1 MIRIA
6 ALNASSTVEDDHE
19 GSFKSHKTQT
29 KEAQEAEAFALYH
42 KALDLQKHDRFE
54 ESAKAYHELLE
65 ARLLREAVSSGDE
78 KEGLKHPG
86 LILKYSTYKNLAQLA
101 AQREDL
107 ETAME
112 FYLEAVMLDSTD
124 VNLWYKIGHVALRLI
139 RIPLA
144 RHAFEEGLR
153 CNPDHWPCLDN
164 LITVLYTLSDYT
176 TCLYFICKALEKDCR
191 YSKGLVLKEKIF
203 EEQPCLRKDSL
214 RMFLKCDMSIHDV
227 SVSAAETKAIVDE
240 ALGLRK
246 KRQALIVRE
255 KEPDLKLV
263 QPIPFFTWKCLGES
277 LLAMYN
283 HLTTCEPPRPSL
295 GKRIDLSDYQD
306 PSQPLASSVVVTPVN
321 VIQPSTVSANPAV
334 AVAEPVVS
342 YTSVATASF
351 PLHSPGLLE
360 TGAPVGDISG
370 VDKSKKGVKR
380 KKISEES
387 GETAKRRSARVRN
400 TKCKKEEKVD
410 FQELLMKFLPSRL
423 RKLDPEEEDDSF
435 NNYEVQSEAKLES
448 FPSIGP
454 HRLSFD
460 SATFM
465 ESEKQDVHE
474 FLLENLTNGGILELM
489 MRYLKGMGH
498 KFLLRWPPGLAEVVL
513 SVYHSWR
520 RHSTSLPNPLLRDCS
535 NKHIKDM
542 MLMSLSCMELQLDQ
556 WLLTKGRSS
565 TVSPRNCPAGVVNG
579 RFGPDFPGTHCLG
592 DLLQLSFASS
602 QRDLFEDGW
611 LEFVVRVYWLKARF
625 LALQGDMEQ
634 ALENYDICTEMLQSS
649 TTIKAEAG
657 SERRDIVI
665 RLPNLHNDSVVSLEE
680 IDKNL
685 KSLER
690 CQSLE
695 EIQRLYEAGDYKAV
709 VHLLRPTLCTSGFDR
724 AKHLEFMTSIP
735 ERPAQLLLLQDSL
748 LRLKDYRQCF
758 ECSDVALN
766 EAVQQMVNSSEA
778 AAKEEW
784 VATVTQLLMGIEQA
798 LSADSS
804 GSILKESSSTI
815 GLVRLTNNLI
825 QVIDC
830 SMAVQEEAKEPHV
843 SSVLPWIILH
853 RIIWQEEDT
862 FHSLCH
868 QQQLQNP
875 AEEGM
880 SETPML
886 PSSLMLLNTAHEYLG
901 RRSWC
906 CNSDGA
912 LLRFYVRVLQK
923 ELTASTSEDT
933 HPYKEELETALEQ
946 CFYCLYSFPSKKSKA
961 RYLEEH
967 SAQQVDL
974 IWEDALFMFEYF
986 KPKTLPEFDSYK
998 TSTVSADLAN
1008 LLKRIATIVPRTER
1022 PALSLD
1028 KVSAYIEGTSTEVPC
1043 LPEGADPSPPVVNE
1057 LYYLLADYHFKNKE
1071 QSKAIKFYMH
1081 DICICPNRF
1090 DSWAGMALARASRIQ
1105 DKLNSNEL
1113 KSDGPIWKHAT
1124 PVLNCFRRALEIDSS
1139 NLSLWI
1145 EYGTMSYAL
1154 HSFASRQLKQW
1165 RGELPTELV
1174 QQMEDRR
1181 DSMLETARHCFTSA
1195 ARCEG
1200 DGDEEEWLIHYM
1212 LGKVAEK
1219 QQQPPTVYLLHYRQ
1233 AGHYLHEEAAR
1244 YPKKIHYH
1252 NPPELAM
1259 EALEVYF
1266 RLHAS
1271 ILKLL
1276 GKPDSGVGAEVLVN
1290 FMKEAAEGPFARGE
1304 EKNTPKASEKEK
1316 ACLVDE
1322 DSHSSAGTLPGPGA
1336 SLPSSS
1342 GPGLTSPPY
1351 TATPIDHDYVKCK
1364 KPHQQA
1370 TPDDRSQDSTAV
1382 ALSDS
1387 SSTQD
1392 FFNEPTSL
1400 LEGSRKSYT
1409 EKRLPILSSQAGA
1422 MGKDLQGATEERGK
1436 NEECLENT
1444 EGFRAAEQGVQKPA
1458 AEPPASACIPG
1469 KPSASTPT
1477 LWDGK
1482 KRGDLAGEP
1491 VAFPQ
1496 GLPAGAEEQRQFL
1509 TEQCIASFRLCLS
1522 RFPQHYKSLYRLA
1535 FLYTYSKTHRNLQWA
1550 RDVLLGSSIPWQ
1562 QLQHM
1567 PAQGLF
1573 CERNKTNFF
1582 NGIWRIPVDEID
1594 RPGSF
1599 AWHMNRSIVLL
1610 LKVLA
1615 QLRDHSTLL
1624 KVSSMLQ
1631 RTPDQGKKYL
1641 RDADRQVLAQRAF
1654 ILTVKVLEDT
1664 LSELAEGSERPG
1676 PKVCGLPGARMTTD
1690 VSHKASPEDG
1700 QEGLPQPKKPPL
1712 TDGSG
1717 PGPEPGGK
1725 VGLLNHRP
1733 VAMDA
1738 GDSADQSGERKD
1750 KESPR
1755 VGPTEP
1761 MDTGEATVRHS
1772 DLERT
1777 TPLLPGRPPRDRG
1790 PESRP
1795 TELSLEELSI
1805 SARQQPTLLTPAQPA
1820 PAPATT
1826 MGTRV
1831 GSHPEEPLPR
1841 LSRKRKLLED
1851 TESGKTLLLDAYR
1864 VWQQGQK
1871 GVAYD
1876 LGRVERIMSETY
1888 MLIKQVDEEAA
1899 LEQAVKFCQVHL
1911 GAAAQ
1916 RQASGDTPTTPKHPK
1931 DSRENFFPVAVAPTA
1946 PDPVPADSVQRP
1958 GDAHT
1963 KPRPA
1968 LAATTA
1974 VTTCPPSA
1982 SASNLDPSEDP
1993 GPPQPHRP
2001 EATPSM
2007 ASLGP
2012 EGEELAR
2019 VAEGTG
2025 FPPQEPQ
2032 RSPQVKT
2039 APTSSPEEPHCW
2051 PTEAAPGT
2059 GTEPTCSQEGK
2070 LRPEPRREGEAQEA
2084 LSETQPL
2091 SFSPTA
2097 ASSKA
2102 LSSGTA
2108 QPPEG
2113 HLGKA
2118 EPSRAKSRPL
2128 PNMPKL
2134 VIPSTATKFPP
2145 EITVTP
2151 PTPTLLSP
2159 KGSISEE
2166 TKQKLK
2172 SAILSAQS
2180 AANVRKE
2187 SLCQPAL
2194 EVLETS
2200 SQESSLESETD
2211 EDDDYMDI

>member
-1 MIRIA
+1 IRIA
-6 ALNASSTVEDDHE
+6 ALNASSTIEDDHE

-255 KEPDLKLV
+255 KEPDLKLRLWECWSPV
-263 QPIPFFTWKCLGES
+263 AIQQAPARLVNPLRCCSQRALPVREIDVSVWCIFSPLPPCKILICIL
-277 LLAMYN
+277 
-283 HLTTCEPPRPSL
+283 CE
-295 GKRIDLSDYQD
+295 
-306 PSQPLASSVVVTPVN
+306 
-321 VIQPSTVSANPAV
+321 
-334 AVAEPVVS
+334 
-342 YTSVATASF
+342 
-351 PLHSPGLLE
+351 
-360 TGAPVGDISG
+360 GDISG
-370 VDKSKKGVKR
+370 GDKSKKGVKR

-435 NNYEVQSEAKLES
+435 NNYEVQSEAKLEN

-565 TVSPRNCPAGVVNG
+565 AVSPRNSPAGMVNG

-634 ALENYDICTEMLQSS
+634 ALENYDICTEMLQSP
-649 TTIKAEAG
+649 TAIQVEAG
-657 SERRDIVI
+657 AGRRDVVI

-804 GSILKESSSTI
+804 GSIMKESSSTT

-875 AEEGM
+875 VEEGM

-923 ELTASTSEDT
+923 ELAASTSEDT

-967 SAQQVDL
+967 SVQQVDL
-974 IWEDALFMFEYF
+974 IWEDAPFMFEYF

-1165 RGELPTELV
+1165 RGELPPELV
-1174 QQMEDRR
+1174 QQMEGRR
-1181 DSMLETARHCFTSA
+1181 DSMLETAKHCFTSA

-1400 LEGSRKSYT
+1400 LEGSRKAYT
-1409 EKRLPILSSQAGA
+1409 EKRLPVLSSQAGGT
-1422 MGKDLQGATEERGK
+1422 GKDLQGATEERGK
-1436 NEECLENT
+1436 NEEPLEST
-1444 EGFRAAEQGVQKPA
+1444 EGFRAAEQGVQKPV

-1469 KPSASTPT
+1469 KPSASIPT
-1477 LWDGK
+1477 LWDGR
-1482 KRGDLAGEP
+1482 KRGDLPGEP

-1631 RTPDQGKKYL
+1631 RTPDQGSI
-1641 RDADRQVLAQRAF
+1641 F
-1654 ILTVKVLEDT
+1654 EMLT
-1664 LSELAEGSERPG
+1664 
-1676 PKVCGLPGARMTTD
+1676 AR
-1690 VSHKASPEDG
+1690 SWR
-1700 QEGLPQPKKPPL
+1700 
-1712 TDGSG
+1712 SG
-1717 PGPEPGGK
+1717 P
-1725 VGLLNHRP
+1725 
-1733 VAMDA
+1733 
-1738 GDSADQSGERKD
+1738 S
-1750 KESPR
+1750 
-1755 VGPTEP
+1755 
-1761 MDTGEATVRHS
+1761 
-1772 DLERT
+1772 
-1777 TPLLPGRPPRDRG
+1777 
-1790 PESRP
+1790 
-1795 TELSLEELSI
+1795 
-1805 SARQQPTLLTPAQPA
+1805 
-1820 PAPATT
+1820 
-1826 MGTRV
+1826 
-1831 GSHPEEPLPR
+1831 
-1841 LSRKRKLLED
+1841 
-1851 TESGKTLLLDAYR
+1851 
-1864 VWQQGQK
+1864 
-1871 GVAYD
+1871 
-1876 LGRVERIMSETY
+1876 
-1888 MLIKQVDEEAA
+1888 
-1899 LEQAVKFCQVHL
+1899 
-1911 GAAAQ
+1911 
-1916 RQASGDTPTTPKHPK
+1916 
-1931 DSRENFFPVAVAPTA
+1931 
-1946 PDPVPADSVQRP
+1946 
-1958 GDAHT
+1958 
-1963 KPRPA
+1963 
-1968 LAATTA
+1968 
-1974 VTTCPPSA
+1974 
-1982 SASNLDPSEDP
+1982 
-1993 GPPQPHRP
+1993 
-2001 EATPSM
+2001 
-2007 ASLGP
+2007 
-2012 EGEELAR
+2012 
-2019 VAEGTG
+2019 
-2025 FPPQEPQ
+2025 
-2032 RSPQVKT
+2032 
-2039 APTSSPEEPHCW
+2039 
-2051 PTEAAPGT
+2051 
-2059 GTEPTCSQEGK
+2059 
-2070 LRPEPRREGEAQEA
+2070 
-2084 LSETQPL
+2084 
-2091 SFSPTA
+2091 
-2097 ASSKA
+2097 
-2102 LSSGTA
+2102 
-2108 QPPEG
+2108 
-2113 HLGKA
+2113 
-2118 EPSRAKSRPL
+2118 
-2128 PNMPKL
+2128 
-2134 VIPSTATKFPP
+2134 
-2145 EITVTP
+2145 
-2151 PTPTLLSP
+2151 
-2159 KGSISEE
+2159 
-2166 TKQKLK
+2166 
-2172 SAILSAQS
+2172 
-2180 AANVRKE
+2180 
-2187 SLCQPAL
+2187 
-2194 EVLETS
+2194 
-2200 SQESSLESETD
+2200 SSL
-2211 EDDDYMDI
+2211 

>member
-139 RIPLA
+139 RVPLA

-214 RMFLKCDMSIHDV
+214 RMFLRCDMSIHEV
-227 SVSAAETKAIVDE
+227 SVDAAEAQAIVDE

-246 KRQALIVRE
+246 KRQALTVRE

-306 PSQPLASSVVVTPVN
+306 PSQPLVSSVVVTPVSM
-321 VIQPSTVSANPAV
+321 IQPSPVSANPV
-334 AVAEPVVS
+334 VAEPVLS
-342 YTSVATASF
+342 YTTVAAANF

-360 TGAPVGDISG
+360 TGAPMGDVSG
-370 VDKSKKGVKR
+370 GDKSKKGVKR
-380 KKISEES
+380 KKISEDS

-410 FQELLMKFLPSRL
+410 FQELLVKFLPARL
-423 RKLDPEEEDDSF
+423 RKLDPEEEDDPF

-465 ESEKQDVHE
+465 ESEKQDVHK
-474 FLLENLTNGGILELM
+474 FLLENMTNGGILELM

-556 WLLTKGRSS
+556 WLMTKGRSS
-565 TVSPRNCPAGVVNG
+565 AVSSRNCPAGVVNG

-634 ALENYDICTEMLQSS
+634 ALENYDICTEILQNS
-649 TTIKAEAG
+649 TTIQAKAGAEQK
-657 SERRDIVI
+657 DIVI

-748 LRLKDYRQCF
+748 LRLKDHRQCF
-758 ECSDVALN
+758 ECSEVALN
-766 EAVQQMVNSSEA
+766 EAIQQMVNSSETT
-778 AAKEEW
+778 AKEEW
-784 VATVTQLLMGIEQA
+784 VATVTQLLQGVEQA
-798 LSADSS
+798 LSADNS
-804 GSILKESSSTI
+804 GSILRESSSATS
-815 GLVRLTNNLI
+815 LVRLTNNLI

-830 SMAVQEEAKEPHV
+830 SMAVQEEPKEPHV

-880 SETPML
+880 SEMPML

-912 LLRFYVRVLQK
+912 LLQFYVRVLQK
-923 ELTASTSEDT
+923 ELAASTSEDT

-967 SAQQVDL
+967 STQQVDL

-1008 LLKRIATIVPRTER
+1008 LLRRIATIVPRTER

-1028 KVSAYIEGTSTEVPC
+1028 KVSAYIEGTSAEVPC

-1165 RGELPTELV
+1165 KAELPPELV
-1174 QQMEDRR
+1174 QQMESRR

-1276 GKPDSGVGAEVLVN
+1276 GKPDSGVAAEVLVN

-1342 GPGLTSPPY
+1342 GP
-1351 TATPIDHDYVKCK
+1351 
-1364 KPHQQA
+1364 
-1370 TPDDRSQDSTAV
+1370 DRSQDSTAV

-1392 FFNEPTSL
+1392 FFNEPTSS
-1400 LEGSRKSYT
+1400 LESSRKPYT
-1409 EKRLPILSSQAGA
+1409 EKRLPVLSPQAGPNS
-1422 MGKDLQGATEERGK
+1422 KELQGTTEERGK
-1436 NEECLENT
+1436 TEESLEST
-1444 EGFRAAEQGVQKPA
+1444 EGFRVAEQGGQKPA
-1458 AEPPASACIPG
+1458 ADLPASVCIPN
-1469 KPSASTPT
+1469 KPLVSATN

-1482 KRGDLAGEP
+1482 KKGDPPGEP
-1491 VAFPQ
+1491 VAFPL

-1676 PKVCGLPGARMTTD
+1676 PKACGLPGTRMTTD

-1700 QEGLPQPKKPPL
+1700 QEGLPHPKKPPL

-1717 PGPEPGGK
+1717 PEPEPGGK
-1725 VGLLNHRP
+1725 VVPLNHRP
-1733 VAMDA
+1733 VAMDS
-1738 GDSADQSGERKD
+1738 GDIIDQSGEQKE

-1755 VGPTEP
+1755 AGPTEP
-1761 MDTGEATVRHS
+1761 MDTGEAAVRHP
-1772 DLERT
+1772 DLERV
-1777 TPLLPGRPPRDRG
+1777 PPPLPGRSPKDRG

-1805 SARQQPTLLTPAQPA
+1805 SVRQQPTLFTPAQPT
-1820 PAPATT
+1820 PAPTATT
-1826 MGTRV
+1826 TTATGTRGV
-1831 GSHPEEPLPR
+1831 SLPEEPPPR
-1841 LSRKRKLLED
+1841 PSRKRKLLED

-1871 GVAYD
+1871 GMAYD
-1876 LGRVERIMSETY
+1876 LGRIERIMSETY

-1916 RQASGDTPTTPKHPK
+1916 RQASGDMPTTPKHPK
-1931 DSRENFFPVAVAPTA
+1931 DSRENFFPTAVVSTA
-1946 PDPVPADSVQRP
+1946 LDPVLADTLQRSS
-1958 GDAHT
+1958 DIHS
-1963 KPRPA
+1963 KPHPA
-1968 LAATTA
+1968 LAAATA
-1974 VTTCPPSA
+1974 VITSPPAPSA
-1982 SASNLDPSEDP
+1982 STPDPSKDP

-2001 EATPSM
+2001 EATRCM
-2007 ASLGP
+2007 ASLGL
-2012 EGEELAR
+2012 EGEELAGA
-2019 VAEGTG
+2019 AE
-2025 FPPQEPQ
+2025 EP
-2032 RSPQVKT
+2032 RHSHQVKT
-2039 APTSSPEEPHCW
+2039 APAGPSAEPHCW
-2051 PTEAAPGT
+2051 PAEAASQT
-2059 GTEPTCSQEGK
+2059 GTEPTCSQ
-2070 LRPEPRREGEAQEA
+2070 
-2084 LSETQPL
+2084 
-2091 SFSPTA
+2091 
-2097 ASSKA
+2097 ASSSKV
-2102 LSSGTA
+2102 SSGGSA

-2113 HLGKA
+2113 HQGKA
-2118 EPSRAKSRPL
+2118 EPSRAKARLL

-2134 VIPSTATKFPP
+2134 VIPSAATRFPP

>member
-6 ALNASSTVEDDHE
+6 ALNASSTIEDDHE

-263 QPIPFFTWKCLGES
+263 QPIPFLTWKCLGES

-321 VIQPSTVSANPAV
+321 VIQPSTVSTSPAV
-334 AVAEPVVS
+334 AVAEPVV
-342 YTSVATASF
+342 YTSVATTSF

-360 TGAPVGDISG
+360 TGAPMGDISG
-370 VDKSKKGVKR
+370 GDKSKKGVKR

-535 NKHIKDM
+535 NKHIKDKNSEDRSPGPSQVLSQHTSMWLFLCLEEWSLIITYEMDM

-565 TVSPRNCPAGVVNG
+565 AVSPRNCPAGMVNG

-649 TTIKAEAG
+649 TAIQVEAG
-657 SERRDIVI
+657 AGRRDIVI

-804 GSILKESSSTI
+804 GSILKESSSTT

-923 ELTASTSEDT
+923 ELAASTSEDT

-967 SAQQVDL
+967 SVQQVDL

-1165 RGELPTELV
+1165 RGELPPEVV
-1174 QQMEDRR
+1174 QQMEGRR
-1181 DSMLETARHCFTSA
+1181 DSMLETAKHCFTSA

-1400 LEGSRKSYT
+1400 LEGSRKAYT
-1409 EKRLPILSSQAGA
+1409 EKRLPILSSQAGGT
-1422 MGKDLQGATEERGK
+1422 GKDLQGATEERGK
-1436 NEECLENT
+1436 NEEPLEST
-1444 EGFRAAEQGVQKPA
+1444 EGFRAAEQGVQKPV

-1469 KPSASTPT
+1469 KPSASIPT

-1482 KRGDLAGEP
+1482 KRGDLPGEP

-1664 LSELAEGSERPG
+1664 LSELAEESERPG

-1712 TDGSG
+1712 ADGSG

-1738 GDSADQSGERKD
+1738 GDSADQSGEWKD
-1750 KESPR
+1750 KETPR
-1755 VGPTEP
+1755 AGPTEP
-1761 MDTGEATVRHS
+1761 MDTSEATIRHS

-1777 TPLLPGRPPRDRG
+1777 PPLLPGRPPRDRG

-1805 SARQQPTLLTPAQPA
+1805 SARQQPTPLTLAQPA

-1826 MGTRV
+1826 IGTRA
-1831 GSHPEEPLPR
+1831 GGHPEEPLPR

-1931 DSRENFFPVAVAPTA
+1931 DSRENFFPVTVAPTA
-1946 PDPVPADSVQRP
+1946 PDPVPADSAQRP
-1958 GDAHT
+1958 SDAHT

-1968 LAATTA
+1968 LAAATT
-1974 VTTCPPSA
+1974 VITCPPSA
-1982 SASNLDPSEDP
+1982 SASTLDPSKDP
-1993 GPPQPHRP
+1993 GPPRPHRP

-2025 FPPQEPQ
+2025 FPPQEPR
-2032 RSPQVKT
+2032 RSAQVKT
-2039 APTSSPEEPHCW
+2039 APTSSPAEPHCW
-2051 PTEAAPGT
+2051 PAEAAPGT
-2059 GTEPTCSQEGK
+2059 GTEPTCSQ
-2070 LRPEPRREGEAQEA
+2070 
-2084 LSETQPL
+2084 
-2091 SFSPTA
+2091 
-2097 ASSKA
+2097 
-2102 LSSGTA
+2102 
-2108 QPPEG
+2108 
-2113 HLGKA
+2113 
-2118 EPSRAKSRPL
+2118 
-2128 PNMPKL
+2128 
-2134 VIPSTATKFPP
+2134 
-2145 EITVTP
+2145 
-2151 PTPTLLSP
+2151 
-2159 KGSISEE
+2159 GSISEE

>member
-6 ALNASSTVEDDHE
+6 ALNASSTIEDDHE

-144 RHAFEEGLR
+144 RHAFEEGLQ

-263 QPIPFFTWKCLGES
+263 QPIPFLTWKCLGES

-321 VIQPSTVSANPAV
+321 VIQPSTVSTSPAV
-334 AVAEPVVS
+334 AVTEPVVS
-342 YTSVATASF
+342 YTSVATTSF

-360 TGAPVGDISG
+360 TGAPMGDISG
-370 VDKSKKGVKR
+370 GDKSKKGVKR

-565 TVSPRNCPAGVVNG
+565 AVSPRNCPAGMVNG

-634 ALENYDICTEMLQSS
+634 ALENYDICTEMLQNS
-649 TTIKAEAG
+649 TAIQVEAG
-657 SERRDIVI
+657 AGRRDIVI

-778 AAKEEW
+778 AAKDEW

-804 GSILKESSSTI
+804 GSILKESSSTT

-923 ELTASTSEDT
+923 ELAASTSEDT

-967 SAQQVDL
+967 SVQQVDL

-1165 RGELPTELV
+1165 KGELPPEVV
-1174 QQMEDRR
+1174 QQMEGRR
-1181 DSMLETARHCFTSA
+1181 DSMLETAKHCFTSA

-1400 LEGSRKSYT
+1400 LEGSRKAYT
-1409 EKRLPILSSQAGA
+1409 EKRLPVLSSQAGGT
-1422 MGKDLQGATEERGK
+1422 GKDLQGATEERGK
-1436 NEECLENT
+1436 NEEPLEST
-1444 EGFRAAEQGVQKPA
+1444 EGFRAAEQGVQKPV

-1469 KPSASTPT
+1469 KPSASIPT

-1482 KRGDLAGEP
+1482 KRGDLPGEP

-1712 TDGSG
+1712 ADGSG

-1738 GDSADQSGERKD
+1738 GDSADQSGEWKD
-1750 KESPR
+1750 KETPR
-1755 VGPTEP
+1755 AGPTEP
-1761 MDTGEATVRHS
+1761 MDTSEATIRHS

-1777 TPLLPGRPPRDRG
+1777 PPLLPGRPPRDRG

-1805 SARQQPTLLTPAQPA
+1805 SARQQPTPLTPAQPA

-1826 MGTRV
+1826 IGTRA
-1831 GSHPEEPLPR
+1831 GGHPEEPLPR

-1888 MLIKQVDEEAA
+1888 MLIKQ
-1899 LEQAVKFCQVHL
+1899 
-1911 GAAAQ
+1911 
-1916 RQASGDTPTTPKHPK
+1916 ASGDTPTTPKHPK
-1931 DSRENFFPVAVAPTA
+1931 DSRENFFPVTVAPTA
-1946 PDPVPADSVQRP
+1946 PDPVPADSAQRP
-1958 GDAHT
+1958 SDAHT

-1968 LAATTA
+1968 LAAATT
-1974 VTTCPPSA
+1974 VITCPPSA
-1982 SASNLDPSEDP
+1982 SASTLDPSKDP
-1993 GPPQPHRP
+1993 GPPRPHRH

-2012 EGEELAR
+2012 
-2019 VAEGTG
+2019 
-2025 FPPQEPQ
+2025 
-2032 RSPQVKT
+2032 
-2039 APTSSPEEPHCW
+2039 
-2051 PTEAAPGT
+2051 
-2059 GTEPTCSQEGK
+2059 
-2070 LRPEPRREGEAQEA
+2070 
-2084 LSETQPL
+2084 
-2091 SFSPTA
+2091 
-2097 ASSKA
+2097 
-2102 LSSGTA
+2102 
-2108 QPPEG
+2108 
-2113 HLGKA
+2113 
-2118 EPSRAKSRPL
+2118 
-2128 PNMPKL
+2128 
-2134 VIPSTATKFPP
+2134 
-2145 EITVTP
+2145 
-2151 PTPTLLSP
+2151 
-2159 KGSISEE
+2159 GSISEE

>member
-6 ALNASSTVEDDHE
+6 ALNASSTIEDDHE
-19 GSFKSHKTQT
+19 GSFKSHKIQT

-139 RIPLA
+139 RLPLA

-164 LITVLYTLSDYT
+164 LITVLYALSDYT

-191 YSKGLVLKEKIF
+191 YSKGIVLKEKIF

-227 SVSAAETKAIVDE
+227 SVSAAETQAIVEE

-246 KRQALIVRE
+246 KRQALMIRE

-306 PSQPLASSVVVTPVN
+306 PSQLLASPVVVAAVSVV
-321 VIQPSTVSANPAV
+321 QPSPAL
-334 AVAEPVVS
+334 AVAEPVLS
-342 YTSVATASF
+342 YTSVTTASF
-351 PLHSPGLLE
+351 PLHSPGLLD
-360 TGAPVGDISG
+360 TSTPLGDVSG
-370 VDKSKKGVKR
+370 GDKSKKGVKR
-380 KKISEES
+380 KKTLEEN

-410 FQELLMKFLPSRL
+410 FQGLLVKFLPSRL
-423 RKLDPEEEDDSF
+423 RKLDPEEEDDPF
-435 NNYEVQSEAKLES
+435 NSYEVQSEAKLES
-448 FPSIGP
+448 FSNVGL

-474 FLLENLTNGGILELM
+474 FLMENLSNGGILELM
-489 MRYLKGMGH
+489 MRYLKSMGH
-498 KFLLRWPPGLAEVVL
+498 KFLLKWPLGLAEVVL

-565 TVSPRNCPAGVVNG
+565 TVSPRNCPAGVVTG

-649 TTIKAEAG
+649 SVIQAEAG
-657 SERRDIVI
+657 AEQGDIVI
-665 RLPNLHNDSVVSLEE
+665 RLPNLHNDSIVSLEE

-695 EIQRLYEAGDYKAV
+695 EIQRLFEAGDYRAV

-748 LRLKDYRQCF
+748 LRLKDHKQCF

-766 EAVQQMVNSSEA
+766 EAVQQMVNSSES

-784 VATVTQLLMGIEQA
+784 VATVTQLLLGIEQA
-798 LSADSS
+798 LSSDSS
-804 GSILKESSSTI
+804 GSILKESSSTT

-830 SMAVQEEAKEPHV
+830 SMAVQEEPKEPYV

-862 FHSLCH
+862 FRSLCH

-880 SETPML
+880 SEMPML

-912 LLRFYVRVLQK
+912 LLRFYVQVLQK
-923 ELTASTSEDT
+923 ELAASASEDT

-1008 LLKRIATIVPRTER
+1008 LLKRIATIVPRTEK
-1022 PALSLD
+1022 PTLSMD
-1028 KVSAYIEGTSTEVPC
+1028 KVSAYIEGTSAEVPC
-1043 LPEGADPSPPVVNE
+1043 LPEGADPAPPVVNE

-1165 RGELPTELV
+1165 RAELPPELV

-1181 DSMLETARHCFTSA
+1181 NSMLETARHCFTSA

-1219 QQQPPTVYLLHYRQ
+1219 QQQPPTVYLRHYRQ

-1276 GKPDSGVGAEVLVN
+1276 GKPDSGVAAEVLVS

-1304 EKNTPKASEKEK
+1304 EKNTPRASEKEK

-1342 GPGLTSPPY
+1342 GPGPQSALYQRRCDSLGEEMERLCY
-1351 TATPIDHDYVKCK
+1351 
-1364 KPHQQA
+1364 
-1370 TPDDRSQDSTAV
+1370 RSQDSTAV

-1400 LEGSRKSYT
+1400 LEGSRKPFP
-1409 EKRLPILSSQAGA
+1409 EKRLSGLSSQAGPT
-1422 MGKDLQGATEERGK
+1422 GKDLPGPTEERGK
-1436 NEECLENT
+1436 TEESLEST
-1444 EGFRAAEQGVQKPA
+1444 EAFRVVEQGVQKPVA
-1458 AEPPASACIPG
+1458 DSSASAYIPS
-1469 KPSASTPT
+1469 KSPVSTPP

-1482 KRGDLAGEP
+1482 KRGDPLGEP

-1509 TEQCIASFRLCLS
+1509 TEQCIASFCLCLS

-1664 LSELAEGSERPG
+1664 LSELAEGLEHPG
-1676 PKVCGLPGARMTTD
+1676 PKACGVPGARMTTD

-1700 QEGLPQPKKPPL
+1700 QESLPHPKKLPL
-1712 TDGSG
+1712 ADGSG
-1717 PGPEPGGK
+1717 SGPEPGGK
-1725 VGLLNHRP
+1725 VGPLNQLPLTTDTR
-1733 VAMDA
+1733 
-1738 GDSADQSGERKD
+1738 DSTDQVGERKD
-1750 KESPR
+1750 KENPQ
-1755 VGPTEP
+1755 VGPTEA
-1761 MDTGEATVRHS
+1761 MDTSEAAARHT
-1772 DLERT
+1772 DLEQTAR
-1777 TPLLPGRPPRDRG
+1777 LLPGRPPRDRG

-1795 TELSLEELSI
+1795 AELSLEELSI
-1805 SARQQPTLLTPAQPA
+1805 STRQQPAPLAPTPVTTTTTAA
-1820 PAPATT
+1820 PTT
-1826 MGTRV
+1826 V
-1831 GSHPEEPLPR
+1831 GARGGGHPEEAPPR
-1841 LSRKRKLLED
+1841 PNRKRKLLED

-1871 GVAYD
+1871 GMAYD
-1876 LGRVERIMSETY
+1876 LSRIEKIMSETY
-1888 MLIKQVDEEAA
+1888 MLIKQVDEDTA

-1911 GAAAQ
+1911 GAATQ
-1916 RQASGDTPTTPKHPK
+1916 RQASGDAPTTPKHPK
-1931 DSRENFFPVAVAPTA
+1931 DSRENFFPATVAPTA
-1946 PDPVPADSVQRP
+1946 PDPTATDGLLRPSDS
-1958 GDAHT
+1958 HL
-1963 KPRPA
+1963 KPV
-1968 LAATTA
+1968 LATA
-1974 VTTCPPSA
+1974 SAVINCPPSA
-1982 SASNLDPSEDP
+1982 SASTPDLSTDP
-1993 GPPQPHRP
+1993 GIPRPHRP

-2007 ASLGP
+2007 ASLSP
-2012 EGEELAR
+2012 EREELSG
-2019 VAEGTG
+2019 VTEGAS
-2025 FPPQEPQ
+2025 FPSQELRHSHQ
-2032 RSPQVKT
+2032 MKMVEQ
-2039 APTSSPEEPHCW
+2039 HCW
-2051 PTEAAPGT
+2051 PAEAACHAGA
-2059 GTEPTCSQEGK
+2059 EPTCSQATSTK
-2070 LRPEPRREGEAQEA
+2070 VP
-2084 LSETQPL
+2084 
-2091 SFSPTA
+2091 
-2097 ASSKA
+2097 
-2102 LSSGTA
+2102 SSGSA
-2108 QPPEG
+2108 QTPES
-2113 HLGKA
+2113 HQGKT
-2118 EPSRAKSRPL
+2118 ESSRAKSRLL

-2134 VIPSTATKFPP
+2134 VIPSATTKFPP

-2211 EDDDYMDI
+2211 EDDDFMDTGASPPRGLQPYTGQQQGLDPFGPDPRQGQKPM

>member
-6 ALNASSTVEDDHE
+6 ALNASSTIEDDHE

-263 QPIPFFTWKCLGES
+263 QPIPFLTWKCLGES

-321 VIQPSTVSANPAV
+321 VIQPSTVSTSPAV
-334 AVAEPVVS
+334 AVTEPVVS
-342 YTSVATASF
+342 YTSVATTSF

-360 TGAPVGDISG
+360 TGAPMGDISG
-370 VDKSKKGVKR
+370 GDKSKKGVKR

-565 TVSPRNCPAGVVNG
+565 AVSPRNCPAGMVNG

-634 ALENYDICTEMLQSS
+634 ALENYDICTEMLQNS
-649 TTIKAEAG
+649 TAIQVEAG
-657 SERRDIVI
+657 AGRRDIVI

-778 AAKEEW
+778 AAKDEW

-804 GSILKESSSTI
+804 GSILKESSSTT

-923 ELTASTSEDT
+923 ELAASTSEDT

-967 SAQQVDL
+967 SVQQVDL

-1165 RGELPTELV
+1165 KGELPPEVV
-1174 QQMEDRR
+1174 QQMEGRR
-1181 DSMLETARHCFTSA
+1181 DSMLETAKHCFTSA

-1400 LEGSRKSYT
+1400 LEGSRKAYT
-1409 EKRLPILSSQAGA
+1409 EKRLPVLSSQAGGT
-1422 MGKDLQGATEERGK
+1422 GKDLQGATEERGK
-1436 NEECLENT
+1436 NEEPLEST
-1444 EGFRAAEQGVQKPA
+1444 EGFRAAEQGVQKPV

-1469 KPSASTPT
+1469 KPSASIPT

-1482 KRGDLAGEP
+1482 KRGDLPGEP

-1712 TDGSG
+1712 ADGSG

-1738 GDSADQSGERKD
+1738 GDSADQSGEWKD
-1750 KESPR
+1750 KETPR
-1755 VGPTEP
+1755 AGPTEP
-1761 MDTGEATVRHS
+1761 MDTSEATIRHS

-1777 TPLLPGRPPRDRG
+1777 PPLLPGRPPRDRG

-1805 SARQQPTLLTPAQPA
+1805 SARQQPTPLTPAQPA

-1826 MGTRV
+1826 IGTRA
-1831 GSHPEEPLPR
+1831 GGHPEEPLPR

-1931 DSRENFFPVAVAPTA
+1931 DSRENFFPVTVAPTA
-1946 PDPVPADSVQRP
+1946 PDPVPADSAQRP
-1958 GDAHT
+1958 SDAHT

-1968 LAATTA
+1968 LAAATT
-1974 VTTCPPSA
+1974 VITCPPSA
-1982 SASNLDPSEDP
+1982 SASTLDLSKDP
-1993 GPPQPHRP
+1993 GPPRPHRH

-2012 EGEELAR
+2012 VSHPFCPVCCQREEGEPVPAGPGGPGDIQPGVLAGER
-2019 VAEGTG
+2019 DRRGRRLHG
-2025 FPPQEPQ
+2025 
-2032 RSPQVKT
+2032 
-2039 APTSSPEEPHCW
+2039 H
-2051 PTEAAPGT
+2051 
-2059 GTEPTCSQEGK
+2059 
-2070 LRPEPRREGEAQEA
+2070 LRGPC
-2084 LSETQPL
+2084 
-2091 SFSPTA
+2091 SPTA
-2097 ASSKA
+2097 TPQETGQAWDA
-2102 LSSGTA
+2102 LECPLSLDPGQGQRPTWDATPHTA
-2108 QPPEG
+2108 P
-2113 HLGKA
+2113 
-2118 EPSRAKSRPL
+2118 RP
-2128 PNMPKL
+2128 
-2134 VIPSTATKFPP
+2134 
-2145 EITVTP
+2145 
-2151 PTPTLLSP
+2151 
-2159 KGSISEE
+2159 
-2166 TKQKLK
+2166 
-2172 SAILSAQS
+2172 AQS
-2180 AANVRKE
+2180 
-2187 SLCQPAL
+2187 
-2194 EVLETS
+2194 TS
-2200 SQESSLESETD
+2200 SWHSPCTQVRAVHTTWEPRGGGVHLSHVKVDWSPSARQAASFS
-2211 EDDDYMDI
+2211 MKC

>member
-86 LILKYSTYKNLAQLA
+86 LMLKYSTYKNLAQLA

-139 RIPLA
+139 RVPLA

-227 SVSAAETKAIVDE
+227 SVSAAETQAIVEE

-246 KRQALIVRE
+246 KRQALTMRE

-283 HLTTCEPPRPSL
+283 HLTTCEPLRPSL
-295 GKRIDLSDYQD
+295 GKRIDLSDYRD
-306 PSQPLASSVVVTPVN
+306 PSQPLVSSVVVAPVS
-321 VIQPSTVSANPAV
+321 VIQPSPVPANPAV
-334 AVAEPVVS
+334 AVAESVLSYAPV
-342 YTSVATASF
+342 AAASF
-351 PLHSPGLLE
+351 PLHSPSLLE
-360 TGAPVGDISG
+360 TGV
-370 VDKSKKGVKR
+370 
-380 KKISEES
+380 
-387 GETAKRRSARVRN
+387 
-400 TKCKKEEKVD
+400 
-410 FQELLMKFLPSRL
+410 
-423 RKLDPEEEDDSF
+423 
-435 NNYEVQSEAKLES
+435 
-448 FPSIGP
+448 
-454 HRLSFD
+454 
-460 SATFM
+460 
-465 ESEKQDVHE
+465 
-474 FLLENLTNGGILELM
+474 
-489 MRYLKGMGH
+489 
-498 KFLLRWPPGLAEVVL
+498 
-513 SVYHSWR
+513 
-520 RHSTSLPNPLLRDCS
+520 
-535 NKHIKDM
+535 
-542 MLMSLSCMELQLDQ
+542 
-556 WLLTKGRSS
+556 
-565 TVSPRNCPAGVVNG
+565 PAGEE
-579 RFGPDFPGTHCLG
+579 PSWECLG
-592 DLLQLSFASS
+592 
-602 QRDLFEDGW
+602 LF
-611 LEFVVRVYWLKARF
+611 
-625 LALQGDMEQ
+625 Q
-634 ALENYDICTEMLQSS
+634 
-649 TTIKAEAG
+649 
-657 SERRDIVI
+657 
-665 RLPNLHNDSVVSLEE
+665 

-695 EIQRLYEAGDYKAV
+695 EIQRLYEAGDYRAV

-748 LRLKDYRQCF
+748 LRLKDHRQCF
-758 ECSDVALN
+758 ECSDVALH
-766 EAVQQMVNSSEA
+766 EAVQQMVNASES

-784 VATVTQLLMGIEQA
+784 VATVTQLLLGIEQA

-804 GSILKESSSTI
+804 GSILKELSSST
-815 GLVRLTNNLI
+815 GLTRLTNNLI

-830 SMAVQEEAKEPHV
+830 SMAVQEEPKEPHV

-875 AEEGM
+875 TDEVMA
-880 SETPML
+880 ETPML

-923 ELTASTSEDT
+923 ELAASASEDT

-1028 KVSAYIEGTSTEVPC
+1028 KVSAYIEGASTEVPF

-1165 RGELPTELV
+1165 RAELPPELV
-1174 QQMEDRR
+1174 QQMEGRR

-1276 GKPDSGVGAEVLVN
+1276 GKSDSGVSAEVLVN

-1370 TPDDRSQDSTAV
+1370 TPDERSQDSTAV

-1392 FFNEPTSL
+1392 FFNEPASS
-1400 LEGSRKSYT
+1400 LEGSRKLYM
-1409 EKRLPILSSQAGA
+1409 EKKLPVPSSQAGPT
-1422 MGKDLQGATEERGK
+1422 GKDLQGATEERGK
-1436 NEECLENT
+1436 TEESLEST
-1444 EGFRAAEQGVQKPA
+1444 EGFRATEQGSQKPA
-1458 AEPPASACIPG
+1458 ADPPASACIAV
-1469 KPSASTPT
+1469 KPAASAPA
-1477 LWDGK
+1477 LWDGR
-1482 KRGDLAGEP
+1482 KRADPLGEP
-1491 VAFPQ
+1491 AAFPQ

-1676 PKVCGLPGARMTTD
+1676 PKACGLSGARMTTD
-1690 VSHKASPEDG
+1690 VPHKASPEDS
-1700 QEGLPQPKKPPL
+1700 QEGLPHPKKPPL
-1712 TDGSG
+1712 ADGSG
-1717 PGPEPGGK
+1717 PGAEPGGK
-1725 VGLLNHRP
+1725 VGPLNHRP
-1733 VAMDA
+1733 VAMEA
-1738 GDSADQSGERKD
+1738 GDSTDQAGERKD

-1755 VGPTEP
+1755 AGSAEP
-1761 MDTGEATVRHS
+1761 MDTGEATARCS
-1772 DLERT
+1772 DSERA
-1777 TPLLPGRPPRDRG
+1777 PPPQPGRPPRDRG
-1790 PESRP
+1790 PENRP

-1805 SARQQPTLLTPAQPA
+1805 SARQQPNPLPLAQPA
-1820 PAPATT
+1820 PAAAPTT
-1826 MGTRV
+1826 TSGARG
-1831 GSHPEEPLPR
+1831 GSHPEEPPTCP
-1841 LSRKRKLLED
+1841 SRKRKLLED

-1876 LGRVERIMSETY
+1876 LGRIERIMSETY

-1911 GAAAQ
+1911 GAATQ
-1916 RQASGDTPTTPKHPK
+1916 RQAAGDTPTTPKHPK
-1931 DSRENFFPVAVAPTA
+1931 DSRENFFPGAVAPTA
-1946 PDPVPADSVQRP
+1946 PDPVPADTLQRP
-1958 GDAHT
+1958 SDTHT

-1968 LAATTA
+1968 PAASTA
-1974 VTTCPPSA
+1974 IIPCPLSVSA
-1982 SASNLDPSEDP
+1982 STPDPSKDS
-1993 GPPQPHRP
+1993 GPPRPHRP

-2007 ASLGP
+2007 VSPGP
-2012 EGEELAR
+2012 EGEELSGG
-2019 VAEGTG
+2019 AEGLG
-2025 FPPQEPQ
+2025 FPPQEPLC
-2032 RSPQVKT
+2032 SEQVKT
-2039 APTSSPEEPHCW
+2039 IPESPSAEPHCW
-2051 PTEAAPGT
+2051 PTEPVPRT
-2059 GTEPTCSQEGK
+2059 GAEPTCSQV
-2070 LRPEPRREGEAQEA
+2070 
-2084 LSETQPL
+2084 T
-2091 SFSPTA
+2091 
-2097 ASSKA
+2097 SSKVP
-2102 LSSGTA
+2102 SGVSA

-2113 HLGKA
+2113 PPSKA
-2118 EPSRAKSRPL
+2118 EPGRAKSRLL
-2128 PNMPKL
+2128 PSMPKL
-2134 VIPSTATKFPP
+2134 VIPSAATKFPP

>member
-86 LILKYSTYKNLAQLA
+86 LMLKYSTYKNLAQLA

-139 RIPLA
+139 RVPLA

-227 SVSAAETKAIVDE
+227 SVSAAETQAIVEE

-246 KRQALIVRE
+246 KRQALTVRE

-283 HLTTCEPPRPSL
+283 HLTTCEPLRPSL

-306 PSQPLASSVVVTPVN
+306 PSQPLVSSVVVAPVS
-321 VIQPSTVSANPAV
+321 VIQPSPVTANPAV
-334 AVAEPVVS
+334 AVAEPVLS
-342 YTSVATASF
+342 FAPVAAASF
-351 PLHSPGLLE
+351 PLHSPSLLE
-360 TGAPVGDISG
+360 TGVPAGDVSG
-370 VDKSKKGVKR
+370 GDKSKKGVKR
-380 KKISEES
+380 KKIAEES

-423 RKLDPEEEDDSF
+423 RKLDPEEDDDPF
-435 NNYEVQSEAKLES
+435 NTYEVQSEAKLQS

-454 HRLSFD
+454 HRLSYD

-465 ESEKQDVHE
+465 ESEKQDVHA

-489 MRYLKGMGH
+489 MRYLKDMGH

-513 SVYHSWR
+513 SIYHSWR

-565 TVSPRNCPAGVVNG
+565 AVSPRNCPAGVVNG
-579 RFGPDFPGTHCLG
+579 RFGPDFPGTHFLG

-649 TTIKAEAG
+649 TTIQAEAG
-657 SERRDIVI
+657 TEQRDIVI
-665 RLPNLHNDSVVSLEE
+665 RLPNLYNDSVVSLEE

-748 LRLKDYRQCF
+748 LRLKDHRQCF
-758 ECSDVALN
+758 ECSDVALH
-766 EAVQQMVNSSEA
+766 EAVQQMVNASES

-784 VATVTQLLMGIEQA
+784 VATVTQLLLGIDQA

-804 GSILKESSSTI
+804 GSILKESSAST
-815 GLVRLTNNLI
+815 GLTRLTNNLI

-830 SMAVQEEAKEPHV
+830 SMAVQEEPKDPHV

-862 FHSLCH
+862 FQSLCH

-875 AEEGM
+875 TDEVMA
-880 SETPML
+880 ETPML

-923 ELTASTSEDT
+923 ELAASTSEDT

-1028 KVSAYIEGTSTEVPC
+1028 KVSAYIEGASAEVPC

-1165 RGELPTELV
+1165 RAELPPELV
-1174 QQMEDRR
+1174 QQMEGRR

-1219 QQQPPTVYLLHYRQ
+1219 QQQPPAVYLLHYRQ

-1276 GKPDSGVGAEVLVN
+1276 GKPDSGVSAEVLVN

-1370 TPDDRSQDSTAV
+1370 TPDERSQDSTAV

-1392 FFNEPTSL
+1392 FFNEPASS
-1400 LEGSRKSYT
+1400 LEGSRKLYV
-1409 EKRLPILSSQAGA
+1409 EKKLPVPNSQAGST
-1422 MGKDLQGATEERGK
+1422 GKTEES
-1436 NEECLENT
+1436 LEST
-1444 EGFRAAEQGVQKPA
+1444 EGFRVTEQGSQKPA
-1458 AEPPASACIPG
+1458 ADPPTSACIAVKTPASAP
-1469 KPSASTPT
+1469 A
-1477 LWDGK
+1477 LWDGR
-1482 KRGDLAGEP
+1482 KRADPPAEP
-1491 VAFPQ
+1491 AAFPQ

-1550 RDVLLGSSIPWQ
+1550 RDVLLGSGIPWQ

-1664 LSELAEGSERPG
+1664 LSELAEGSEHPG
-1676 PKVCGLPGARMTTD
+1676 PKACGLPGARMTTD
-1690 VSHKASPEDG
+1690 VPHKASPEDS
-1700 QEGLPQPKKPPL
+1700 QEGLPHSKKPPL
-1712 TDGSG
+1712 ADGSG
-1717 PGPEPGGK
+1717 PGAEPGGK
-1725 VGLLNHRP
+1725 VGPLNHRP
-1733 VAMDA
+1733 VAMEA
-1738 GDSADQSGERKD
+1738 GDSTDQAGERKD
-1750 KESPR
+1750 KDSPR
-1755 VGPTEP
+1755 AGPTEP
-1761 MDTGEATVRHS
+1761 MDTGEATARCS
-1772 DLERT
+1772 DSERA
-1777 TPLLPGRPPRDRG
+1777 PPPQPGRPPRDRG

-1805 SARQQPTLLTPAQPA
+1805 SARQQPSPLTPAQPA
-1820 PAPATT
+1820 LATAPTT
-1826 MGTRV
+1826 TTGAR
-1831 GSHPEEPLPR
+1831 GGGHPEELPTR
-1841 LSRKRKLLED
+1841 PSRKRKLLED

-1876 LGRVERIMSETY
+1876 LGRIERIMSETY

-1899 LEQAVKFCQVHL
+1899 LEQAVKFCQGHL

-1916 RQASGDTPTTPKHPK
+1916 RQAAGDTPTTPKHPK
-1931 DSRENFFPVAVAPTA
+1931 DNRENFFPGTVAPTA
-1946 PDPVPADSVQRP
+1946 PDPAPADALQRP
-1958 GDAHT
+1958 SDTHT

-1968 LAATTA
+1968 PAASSA
-1974 VTTCPPSA
+1974 IIPCPPSA
-1982 SASNLDPSEDP
+1982 STSTPDLSKDP
-1993 GPPQPHRP
+1993 GPPRPHRP

-2007 ASLGP
+2007 VSLGP
-2012 EGEELAR
+2012 EGEELAGG
-2019 VAEGTG
+2019 AEGMG
-2025 FPPQEPQ
+2025 FPPQEPLH
-2032 RSPQVKT
+2032 SEQVKT
-2039 APTSSPEEPHCW
+2039 VPESPSAEPHCW
-2051 PTEAAPGT
+2051 PTEPAPRT
-2059 GTEPTCSQEGK
+2059 GAEPTCSQV
-2070 LRPEPRREGEAQEA
+2070 
-2084 LSETQPL
+2084 T
-2091 SFSPTA
+2091 
-2097 ASSKA
+2097 SSKVP
-2102 LSSGTA
+2102 SSASA
-2108 QPPEG
+2108 QPAEG
-2113 HLGKA
+2113 PPGK
-2118 EPSRAKSRPL
+2118 AKSRLL
-2128 PNMPKL
+2128 PSMPKL
-2134 VIPSTATKFPP
+2134 VIPSAATKFPP

-2180 AANVRKE
+2180 AATVRKE

-2211 EDDDYMDI
+2211 EEDDYMDI

>member
-19 GSFKSHKTQT
+19 GTFKSHKTQT

-65 ARLLREAVSSGDE
+65 ARLLREAVVSGDE
-78 KEGLKHPG
+78 REGLKHPG
-86 LILKYSTYKNLAQLA
+86 LMLKYSTYKNLGQLA
-101 AQREDL
+101 AQRDDL

-176 TCLYFICKALEKDCR
+176 TCLYFICKALEKDCQ

-203 EEQPCLRKDSL
+203 EEQPCLRKDSF
-214 RMFLKCDMSIHDV
+214 RMFLKCDLSIHNV
-227 SVSAAETKAIVDE
+227 AVSAAETRAIMEE
-240 ALGLRK
+240 AAELRR
-246 KRQALIVRE
+246 KRQALMVRE
-255 KEPDLKLV
+255 KEQDLKLV
-263 QPIPFFTWKCLGES
+263 QPIPYFTWKCLGETF
-277 LLAMYN
+277 LAMYQ

-295 GKRIDLSDYQD
+295 GKRIDLSEYKE
-306 PSQPLASSVVVTPVN
+306 PARHLVLSPTSTPVS
-321 VIQPSTVSANPAV
+321 VIQPNPGSASPA
-334 AVAEPVVS
+334 APLAEPALTFAPPPS
-342 YTSVATASF
+342 SF
-351 PLHSPGLLE
+351 AIHNPSMLEPTPILGDAPG
-360 TGAPVGDISG
+360 S
-370 VDKSKKGVKR
+370 DKSKKGVKR
-380 KKISEES
+380 KRISDES

-400 TKCKKEEKVD
+400 TKSKKEEKVD
-410 FQELLMKFLPSRL
+410 FQELLVKFLPSRL
-423 RKLDPEEEDDSF
+423 RKLDPEEEGDAFSS
-435 NNYEVQSEAKLES
+435 YEVQSEIKQENLQTL
-448 FPSIGP
+448 GP

-460 SATFM
+460 STTFM

-489 MRYLKGMGH
+489 MRYLKVISQ
-498 KFLLRWPPGLAEVVL
+498 KFLVKWPPGLAEVVL
-513 SVYHSWR
+513 SIYNNWRKHS
-520 RHSTSLPNPLLRDCS
+520 SNLPNPLLRDCS

-542 MLMSLSCMELQLDQ
+542 MLMCLSCMELQLDQ
-556 WLLTKGRSS
+556 WLLTKGKSS
-565 TVSPRNCPAGVVNG
+565 TVSPRNCPAGTVTG
-579 RFGPDFPGTHCLG
+579 RFGPDFPGTHFLG

-602 QRDLFEDGW
+602 QRDLFEEGW

-649 TTIKAEAG
+649 SALQEASG
-657 SERRDIVI
+657 SEKRSILI
-665 RLPNLHNDSVVSLEE
+665 SLPNLHTDSVVSLEE
-680 IDKNL
+680 IEKNL

-695 EIQRLYEAGDYKAV
+695 EIQRLYEAGDHKAV
-709 VHLLRPTLCTSGFDR
+709 VHLLRPTLCPSAYDR
-724 AKHLEFMTSIP
+724 TKHLELVISIP

-748 LRLKDYRQCF
+748 LKLKDYRQCF
-758 ECSDVALN
+758 ECSEVSLN
-766 EAVQQMVNSSEA
+766 EAFQQMINTTEA
-778 AAKEEW
+778 SAKEEW
-784 VATVTQLLMGIEQA
+784 VATVTQLLSGIDGS
-798 LSADSS
+798 LSAD
-804 GSILKESSSTI
+804 GSLLKESAMTSSLI
-815 GLVRLTNNLI
+815 RLTGNLI
-825 QVIDC
+825 QIIDC
-830 SMAVQEEAKEPHV
+830 SMAVQEEPKEPSV

-853 RIIWQEEDT
+853 RIIQHEEDN
-862 FHSLCH
+862 FRNLCL
-868 QQQLQNP
+868 QQQLQSQG
-875 AEEGM
+875 EEVRPD
-880 SETPML
+880 TPML
-886 PSSLMLLNTAHEYLG
+886 PSSLMLLNTAHDYLG

-923 ELTASTSEDT
+923 ELAASTSEDT

-967 SAQQVDL
+967 SVQQVDL
-974 IWEDALFMFEYF
+974 MWEDALFMFEYF

-1008 LLKRIATIVPRTER
+1008 LLKKVATIVP
-1022 PALSLD
+1022 PPDKPMLCLD
-1028 KVSAYIEGTSTEVPC
+1028 DVSAYIEGTFSKVPS
-1043 LPEGADPSPPVVNE
+1043 LPEGADSSPPVVNE

-1081 DICICPNRF
+1081 DICICPHRF

-1113 KSDGPIWKHAT
+1113 KSDGPIWKHST
-1124 PVLNCFRRALEIDSS
+1124 PVLNCFKRALEIDSS

-1165 RGELPTELV
+1165 KLELPSEVV
-1174 QQMEDRR
+1174 QQMEERR
-1181 DSMLETARHCFTSA
+1181 DSMLETAKLCFTSA
-1195 ARCEG
+1195 SRCEG

-1212 LGKVAEK
+1212 LGKIAEK
-1219 QQQPPTVYLLHYRQ
+1219 QKQPPAVYLLHYKQ

-1271 ILKLL
+1271 ILKLV
-1276 GKPDSGVGAEVLVN
+1276 GKPDSGIEAEVLVT
-1290 FMKEAAEGPFARGE
+1290 FMKEASEGPFARGE
-1304 EKNTPKASEKEK
+1304 EKNTPKVVEKEK
-1316 ACLVDE
+1316 PCMVDE
-1322 DSHSSAGTLPGPGA
+1322 DSHSSAGTLPGPGT

-1364 KPHQQA
+1364 KPRQQA
-1370 TPDDRSQDSTAV
+1370 TPDERSQDSTAV
-1382 ALSDS
+1382 TLSDS

-1392 FFNEPTSL
+1392 IFPEPAGNQD
-1400 LEGSRKSYT
+1400 GSRKPYP
-1409 EKRLPILSSQAGA
+1409 EKRGPGTCSQPGLSN
-1422 MGKDLQGATEERGK
+1422 KETQGATEDRGK
-1436 NEECLENT
+1436 RTSESPEIPEASR
-1444 EGFRAAEQGVQKPA
+1444 GAEAQPVTVGPLA
-1458 AEPPASACIPG
+1458 RGSIPPALQC
-1469 KPSASTPT
+1469 
-1477 LWDGK
+1477 DGK
-1482 KRGDLAGEP
+1482 KKAEPSGDP
-1491 VAFPQ
+1491 SAFLQ
-1496 GLPAGAEEQRQFL
+1496 GLPRDPGEQRKFL

-1535 FLYTYSKTHRNLQWA
+1535 YLYAFSETHQNLQWA
-1550 RDVLLGSSIPWQ
+1550 RDVLLGSSIQWQ
-1562 QLQHM
+1562 QLKHM

-1599 AWHMNRSIVLL
+1599 ASHMNRSIVLL

-1615 QLRDHSTLL
+1615 QLKDYNTLL

-1641 RDADRQVLAQRAF
+1641 RDADRQVLAQRAYV
-1654 ILTVKVLEDT
+1654 LTVKVLEETFDELT
-1664 LSELAEGSERPG
+1664 EEVSEETSPKPSGPPG
-1676 PKVCGLPGARMTTD
+1676 GKMTTD
-1690 VSHKASPEDG
+1690 VSNKTSAEDG
-1700 QEGLPQPKKPPL
+1700 KEVLPRKPAL
-1712 TDGSG
+1712 SDGAG
-1717 PGPEPGGK
+1717 QGAENGGK
-1725 VGLLNHRP
+1725 VAAHSHRP
-1733 VAMDA
+1733 QTLAVVDP
-1738 GDSADQSGERKD
+1738 GDKRDNKEMKD
-1750 KESPR
+1750 ISRP
-1755 VGPTEP
+1755 GPPEP
-1761 MDTGEATVRHS
+1761 MDLDVFSLDPEKADSSLRRSEADRGQ
-1772 DLERT
+1772 
-1777 TPLLPGRPPRDRG
+1777 PGRNAKDKG
-1790 PESRP
+1790 PESR
-1795 TELSLEELSI
+1795 TQSAELSLEDLTI
-1805 SARQQPTLLTPAQPA
+1805 SSKQQQQQPPARGAAQVSP
-1820 PAPATT
+1820 T
-1826 MGTRV
+1826 
-1831 GSHPEEPLPR
+1831 EEPILRP
-1841 LSRKRKLLED
+1841 SRKRKLLED

-1871 GVAYD
+1871 VMAYD
-1876 LGRVERIMSETY
+1876 LGRIEKIMSDTY

-1911 GAAAQ
+1911 GASAQ

-1931 DSRENFFPVAVAPTA
+1931 DTREGFFPATPAALQPAPLH
-1946 PDPVPADSVQRP
+1946 PDPATSENLLRLNELPS
-1958 GDAHT
+1958 
-1963 KPRPA
+1963 KPKTST
-1968 LAATTA
+1968 AATTSSSSSSS
-1974 VTTCPPSA
+1974 SA
-1982 SASNLDPSEDP
+1982 SPA
-1993 GPPQPHRP
+1993 GPPAQRP
-2001 EATPSM
+2001 PKNPEPLRVQAAEATPSM
-2007 ASLGP
+2007 AYLAR
-2012 EGEELAR
+2012 EEEELDGPLDGLGFQPQESCLCQQMKMATVAQSSEAHRWQTEPARTSSSKPDPSSSPQPLGSQLNKADSTRAKAR
-2019 VAEGTG
+2019 VL
-2025 FPPQEPQ
+2025 
-2032 RSPQVKT
+2032 
-2039 APTSSPEEPHCW
+2039 PT
-2051 PTEAAPGT
+2051 
-2059 GTEPTCSQEGK
+2059 
-2070 LRPEPRREGEAQEA
+2070 
-2084 LSETQPL
+2084 
-2091 SFSPTA
+2091 
-2097 ASSKA
+2097 
-2102 LSSGTA
+2102 
-2108 QPPEG
+2108 
-2113 HLGKA
+2113 
-2118 EPSRAKSRPL
+2118 
-2128 PNMPKL
+2128 MPKL
-2134 VIPSTATKFPP
+2134 FIPSSMTKFPP

-2180 AANVRKE
+2180 AANVKKE

-2194 EVLETS
+2194 EILETS
-2200 SQESSLESETD
+2200 SQESSLESDTD